1 VKKILKNIL
10 NCTITLC
17 LIVILIGYVG
27 NLLVP
32 MGTSGGINA
41 IKAFHTMEE
50 DSLEVI
56 IYGSSHAWKGCDPMV
71 MYKNHGLG
79 AYNYGCDWQA
89 LNTTLLFLED
99 SLRTQTPKVVCIDT
113 FQVDSIKEDTDMDGQ
128 IYYTRAISNFQG
140 KKEYLKQCFGN
151 EIERYISYY
160 VPIIMF
166 HHNWN
171 AIVKENFVAD
181 KTVEDYIRL
190 MGYEANE
197 TAVMP
202 AILGDC
208 TKFNQKELPEASLRV
223 LDRILEV
230 CEEKG
235 VAVLFFTA
243 PYEGEYEYANA
254 MKEYAWEHDCEY
266 LNLFEYIQEMDI
278 NGDTDFRDKTHLN
291 DSGAA
296 KLADFL
302 GEYIVNNYD
311 VTDMRRIAGNL
322 WERNIF

>member
-1 VKKILKNIL
+1 MMHLTLSIFNFDGGYIVKKILKNIL

-140 KKEYLKQCFGN
+140 KKEYLKQCSLFKLKM
-151 EIERYISYY
+151 I
-160 VPIIMF
+160 P
-166 HHNWN
+166 
-171 AIVKENFVAD
+171 
-181 KTVEDYIRL
+181 
-190 MGYEANE
+190 MGH
-197 TAVMP
+197 
-202 AILGDC
+202 L
-208 TKFNQKELPEASLRV
+208 
-223 LDRILEV
+223 
-230 CEEKG
+230 
-235 VAVLFFTA
+235 A
-243 PYEGEYEYANA
+243 P
-254 MKEYAWEHDCEY
+254 
-266 LNLFEYIQEMDI
+266 
-278 NGDTDFRDKTHLN
+278 
-291 DSGAA
+291 
-296 KLADFL
+296 
-302 GEYIVNNYD
+302 
-311 VTDMRRIAGNL
+311 
-322 WERNIF
+322 